1 MQLEIVAVGK
11 KMPGWVDEA
20 FADYQR
26 RFPRNLQVKL
36 KALEASR
43 RTATV
48 NQQRGRQVESDL
60 LIGAVAAGSRIV
72 CLDEGGKSWS
82 TAQVSNQLA
91 DWMQDGR
98 SVSLLIGGA
107 DGMTEQCL
115 QQADQRWSLSPLTLP
130 HPMVRV
136 ILIEQL
142 YRGWSMLQ
150 NMPYHRA

>member
-60 LIGAVAAGSRIV
+60 LISAVAPGSRVV

>member
-1 MQLEIVAVGK
+1 MQLEIVAIGK

-20 FADYQR
+20 FEEYQR
-26 RFPRNLQVKL
+26 RFPRNLPIKL

-48 NQQRGRQVESDL
+48 DKQRGRQVESDQ
-60 LIGAVAAGSRIV
+60 LIAAVGAGSRIV

-82 TAQVSNQLA
+82 TAQLSKQLA

-107 DGMTEQCL
+107 DGMTKECL
-115 QQADQRWSLSPLTLP
+115 QRADQRWSLSALTLP

-142 YRGWSMLQ
+142 YRAWSMLQ

>member
-11 KMPGWVDEA
+11 KMPGWVDVA

-26 RFPRNLQVKL
+26 RFPRNLPVKL
-36 KALEASR
+36 QALEASR

-48 NQQRGRQVESDL
+48 NQERGRQVESEQ
-60 LIGAVAAGSRIV
+60 LIAAVASGSRII
-72 CLDEGGKSWS
+72 CLDQGGKSWS
-82 TAQVSNQLA
+82 TAQVSSQLA

-115 QQADQRWSLSPLTLP
+115 QQADQCWSLSPLTLP

>member
-60 LIGAVAAGSRIV
+60 LIGAVAPGSRIV